1 MDSIITEAR
10 ALDIVGEFC
19 REITTIEDSI
29 LAVYLVGSLGGGY
42 YRPGQSDIDTVII
55 VKDDAKITQAK
66 MDEIAERYHI
76 KYAIPKGFGSV
87 MIREHELY
95 PPYRKSEDEEF
106 EFGVEIARL
115 KVQGKPAWSNYPLS
129 AVPMPTKELLI
140 DDARIFENWSWREF
154 SPAHQKLS
162 MTACVNSILMIMRRY
177 LMIEHGVFEFNK
189 FKIIRTYRSHAPA
202 IINEKAFEL
211 IERYLYSET
220 FCETELDAL
229 REFHAEINHYYNL
242 KLLGFKT
249 SKSGLLLRPV
259 IHADLP
265 AIYDYRA
272 EFLENGDS
280 MDGTSNLRVYNNP
293 EEWYRFITLSA
304 DPRTCRADWGP
315 DTQYVC
321 LRREDNRIV
330 GMLDIRDR
338 LNEECLHYYGHV
350 GYSVRCSERRKGY
363 ATEMLA
369 MAKEI
374 CRVKGIGR
382 MLVTCVKENEASA
395 RTIRKCGGVIENEI
409 FDPNDHSITQRYWIE
424 TSR

>member
-1 MDSIITEAR
+1 MDNRITEAR
-10 ALDIVGEFC
+10 ALEIVEEFC
-19 REITTIEDSI
+19 HEITVIEDSI

-55 VKDDAKITQAK
+55 VKDDAKITQGK

-95 PPYRKSEDEEF
+95 PPYHKSEDEEF

-115 KVQGKPAWSNYPLS
+115 KIQGRLAWGNFLLS

-177 LMIEHGVFEFNK
+177 LMIEHSVFEFNK

-211 IERYLYSET
+211 IEGYLCGKT
-220 FCETELDAL
+220 CCETELDML
-229 REFHAEINHYYNL
+229 RKFQVEISDYYNL
-242 KLLGFKT
+242 KLLGFTT

-265 AIYDYRA
+265 AVYNYRA
-272 EFLENGDS
+272 EFLANGDS
-280 MDGTSNLRVYNNP
+280 MDGTSNLRNCNDP
-293 EEWYRFITLSA
+293 EEWYRIITLSA
-304 DPRTCRADWGP
+304 DPRTCRADWVP

-321 LRREDNRIV
+321 LRRDDNRIV

-350 GYSVRCSERRKGY
+350 GYSVRSSERRKGY

-374 CRVKGIGR
+374 CRAKGIGQ
-382 MLVTCVKENEASA
+382 MLVTCLKENKASA
-395 RTIRKCGGVIENEI
+395 RTIIRNGGVIENEVY
-409 FDPNDHSITQRYWIE
+409 DPNDHSITQRYWIE
-424 TSR
+424 T